1 VITNHP
7 DLFWG
12 LLVSMILGN
21 FLLLVLNFPLI
32 KIWLYI
38 LKTPYHLLYPLILTF
53 CCLGIYSINNNIND
67 VFFMLIFAVIGYI
80 YMILRISPV
89 PTLLGF
95 ILGDMLED
103 SFRRALAISRG
114 DFYIFYKN
122 DIGLVLII
130 SIILIVIFGFY
141 KLIKTD
147 K

>member
-1 VITNHP
+1 
-7 DLFWG
+7 
-12 LLVSMILGN
+12 
-21 FLLLVLNFPLI
+21 
-32 KIWLYI
+32 
-38 LKTPYHLLYPLILTF
+38 
-53 CCLGIYSINNNIND
+53 
-67 VFFMLIFAVIGYI
+67 MLIFAVIGYI